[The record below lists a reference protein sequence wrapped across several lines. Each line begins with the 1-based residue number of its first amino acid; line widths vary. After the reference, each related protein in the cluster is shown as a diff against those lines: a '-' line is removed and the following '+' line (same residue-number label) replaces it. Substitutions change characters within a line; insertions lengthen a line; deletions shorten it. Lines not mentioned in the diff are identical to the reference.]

1 MEVKIEL
8 VKVETEE
15 NIYYRYLVT
24 FVPLYFESISFKDVA
39 INFHNIE
46 MRDYINREP
55 LIEGYESFSLK
66 IDNQTSK
73 EYFKYKNIEDFR
85 CLLWSAYLKIP
96 KKVIAKKDYTIEQF
110 EDMLTNFDL
119 MISFNKFKDTLEIKN
134 LEILVTEDSVNY
146 FRNDIDNMRN
156 NISPQNYFTTYTSEE
171 ENIDFF
177 IKK

>member
-1 MEVKIEL
+1 
-8 VKVETEE
+8 
-15 NIYYRYLVT
+15 
-24 FVPLYFESISFKDVA
+24 
-39 INFHNIE
+39 
-46 MRDYINREP
+46 
-55 LIEGYESFSLK
+55 
-66 IDNQTSK
+66 
-73 EYFKYKNIEDFR
+73 
-85 CLLWSAYLKIP
+85 
-96 KKVIAKKDYTIEQF
+96 
-110 EDMLTNFDL
+110 MLTNFDL